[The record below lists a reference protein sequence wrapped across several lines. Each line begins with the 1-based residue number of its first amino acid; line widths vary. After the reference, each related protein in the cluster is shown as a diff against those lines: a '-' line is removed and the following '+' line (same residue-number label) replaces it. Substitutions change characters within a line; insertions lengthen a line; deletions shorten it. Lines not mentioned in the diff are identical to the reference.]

1 MTTTRKQTP
10 AEPTGTPGSRRE
22 QIVGWAELGVESAVS
37 AQKQWNE
44 IAFAY
49 ADLALQ
55 AARNGLSW
63 VESMYEQNRK
73 TLAALTEARNER
85 ARAIL
90 ERLS

>member
-1 MTTTRKQTP
+1 MTTARKTAPHEGTTTP
-10 AEPTGTPGSRRE
+10 SSRRE
-22 QIVGWAELGVESAVS
+22 QLVGWAELGVETAVS
-37 AQKQWNE
+37 AQKQWND
-44 IAFAY
+44 ITFAY

-73 TLAALTEARNER
+73 TMAALTQARNER

-90 ERLS
+90 ERLG